1 MAYAV
6 AAMHPGRLFALL
18 LAAAAAGALGAAV
31 PVAQAQQRQEAR
43 ADRVAPIEALLQN
56 FDRMAF
62 GEESERRPWTAV
74 QRWREP
80 VRAILIGDSAE
91 AYREDV
97 RALFAEFSQ
106 LTGVPF
112 TLTDGDSNANM
123 RIFFSAR
130 EWYRSAVGR
139 AFPRPEA
146 VVCFT
151 NTSVDQEGAIG
162 MTNTVIPEDLSG
174 RLARSCL
181 AHELMHA
188 LGFQGHP
195 ARTFESALRNGVGFE
210 QLTVND
216 RILIRALYD
225 SRLTGDMGTEEAL
238 AAAKGI
244 VTDLVARVQ
253 AARDPMDVLGQGG
266 PAPTRLPPWDGG
278 PV

>member
-1 MAYAV
+1 
-6 AAMHPGRLFALL
+6 MHPGRLLALL
-18 LAAAAAGALGAAV
+18 LAAAAGAVV
-31 PVAQAQQRQEAR
+31 PVAQAQQRQETR
-43 ADRVAPIEALLQN
+43 TDRIAPFETLMQN

-62 GEESERRPWTAV
+62 GEENERRAWTAV

-80 VRAILIGDSAE
+80 VRAILIGDNAE

-106 LTGVPF
+106 LTGVAF

-130 EWYRSAVGR
+130 DWYRSAVGR
-139 AFPRPEA
+139 SFPRPEA

-151 NTSVDQEGAIG
+151 NTSVDQAGAIG
-162 MTNTVIPEDLSG
+162 MTNTVIPEDLSS

-181 AHELMHA
+181 THELMHG
-188 LGFQGHP
+188 LGFQGQP

-225 SRLTGDMGTEEAL
+225 SRLKSDMGADEAL

-244 VTDLVARVQ
+244 VSELVARVQ
-253 AARDPMDVLGQGG
+253 AARDPMDVLSQGG
-266 PAPTRLPPWDGG
+266 NTPLRVLPWEGG